1 MNRTGAEGIVNDEA
15 KKTDERVRVR
25 AYILWEQDGR
35 PHGRNDE
42 YWNRALA
49 EIQAEERAA
58 AKPLMDATSGAA
70 R

>member
-1 MNRTGAEGIVNDEA
+1 MNEEA

-25 AYILWEQDGR
+25 AYHLWDQDGR
-35 PHGRNDE
+35 PHGRNDD

-58 AKPLMDATSGAA
+58 ATTLIDAATAPV